1 MKTLFTLH
9 YSGYPPAAG
18 KTNQQSKPR
27 GADWIAIKPQAKEV
41 KRKQNELANNPNN
54 WDESWFSN
62 YE

>member
-9 YSGYPPAAG
+9 YSGYPLTAG
-18 KTNQQSKPR
+18 KTNQRPKQR
-27 GADWIAIKPQAKEV
+27 EADLISIKLEAKEV
-41 KRKQNELANNPNN
+41 KRKQNDLANNPNN